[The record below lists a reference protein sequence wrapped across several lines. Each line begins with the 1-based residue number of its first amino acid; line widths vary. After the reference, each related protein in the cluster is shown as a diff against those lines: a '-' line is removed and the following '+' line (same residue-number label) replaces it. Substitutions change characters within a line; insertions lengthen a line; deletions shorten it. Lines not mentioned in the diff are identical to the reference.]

1 MNYLL
6 VMPRFVDTVGAWYH
20 FPLGIPYVSSCM
32 KAAGLNVYI
41 SHSIAH
47 LLTEKGRVAF
57 WGINDYFANMLPN
70 LPAVQSANAYLIDN
84 SRIKQ
89 GGIVEG
95 KEIHAPAI
103 LDELSIDTVVIPVVS
118 YVTTIEKQILAEYPH
133 VKEVINILDLIR
145 PMEEDEILVC

>member
-6 VMPRFVDTVGAWYH
+6 VMPRFVDTVG
-20 FPLGIPYVSSCM
+20 
-32 KAAGLNVYI
+32 
-41 SHSIAH
+41 HSIISR
-47 LLTEKGRVAF
+47 LGSLM
-57 WGINDYFANMLPN
+57 Y

-89 GGIVEG
+89 GGVIEG

-103 LDELSIDTVVIPVVS
+103 LDALSIDTVVIPVVS
-118 YVTTIEKQILAEYPH
+118 YVTTIEKQIRAEYPH

-145 PMEEDEILVC
+145 PMVEDAVLVC

>member
-1 MNYLL
+1 MQLL
-6 VMPRFVDTVGAWYH
+6 ER
-20 FPLGIPYVSSCM
+20 
-32 KAAGLNVYI
+32 
-41 SHSIAH
+41 
-47 LLTEKGRVAF
+47 KGRIAF

-89 GGIVEG
+89 GGVIEG

-103 LDELSIDTVVIPVVS
+103 LDALSIDTVVIPVVS
-118 YVTTIEKQILAEYPH
+118 YVTTIEKQIRAEYPH